1 MVRFFVKKALV
12 ILLVLSFK
20 LSVADEGMWLI
31 NLIHQNVATM
41 QTMGLKLTAEDIYSI
56 NNSSLKDAIVQFD
69 DGGCTGELVSA
80 KGMFLTNHHCGVDAV
95 QSQSSTE
102 NNLLKNGYW
111 AKSLAEELP
120 IKGKTALILVGIEDV
135 TNKVLSVVDPSLPNK
150 DYFEQ
155 LKSVMQKIE
164 EETAVKTGNHVLV
177 KPFYNNNAFYMFVY
191 ERYLDVRLV
200 GVPPSSI
207 GNFGGDV
214 DNWHWP
220 RHTGDFCIFRIYTSP
235 DGKPAEYSTKN
246 VPYNSKNY
254 LKVDLNGVNEGDFAM
269 IIGYPGTTH
278 RYATSFE
285 AQNARDVIAPW
296 KRDVWGRMINVVK
309 ESQARDPKV
318 KVDYTDKHDYLVN
331 FYQKDTWQAES
342 MFRFKVVERL
352 GERENAFK
360 EWVNQN
366 PSMRSRYLTSLPVI
380 KGYFEQSKQNK
391 WEALEGSLSALSFY
405 PVDVYKNVNASGNFV
420 QAIFEQGKPYSPL
433 KFWKKDNIRAEGKL
447 LKKNLNSI
455 FEKYY
460 YEPDLGLYITA
471 FGDLINNV
479 GTCSNLGLMNA
490 IKKLPDINRL
500 YPYYVQGF
508 YERSYF
514 TSPKNL
520 ERLIKNP
527 VSDSLLNDPIFILYH
542 NYNALWDSIYPQIY
556 SAKLDYEKAMQIY
569 TKGVM
574 EMNSGKLHYPD
585 ANSTMRLT
593 YGKVIGYKPVDGMTY
608 KPFTYLDGVMEKE
621 NPNHD
626 VFEVHSKLKE
636 LWRNKD
642 YGRYSADGKMPV
654 CFLTDN
660 DITGGNSG
668 SPVLNGSG
676 KLIGIAFDGNSEAM
690 ACDFM
695 YEPDMQ
701 RTIIVDIRYVLF
713 VIDKFAGAQNIINE
727 MSIN

>member
-1 MVRFFVKKALV
+1 MVKSFAKSTFIIFLV
-12 ILLVLSFK
+12 VCWK
-20 LSVADEGMWLI
+20 LSMADEGMWLV
-31 NLIHQNVATM
+31 NLLNQNIATM
-41 QTMGLKLTAEDIYSI
+41 QTMGLKLTAEDIYSV
-56 NNSSLKDAIVQFD
+56 NHSSLKDAIVQFD

-80 KGMFLTNHHCGVDAV
+80 QGLFLTNHHCGVDAV
-95 QSQSSTE
+95 QSKSSPE

-111 AKSLAEELP
+111 SKNLTEELP
-120 IKGKTALILVGIEDV
+120 IEGKTALILVGIEDV
-135 TNKVLSVVDPSLPNK
+135 TTKVLASVNNSLPNK

-155 LKSVMQKIE
+155 LRTSMQIIE
-164 EETAVKTGNHVLV
+164 SETAEKTGYHVVV
-177 KPFYNNNAFYMFVY
+177 KPFFNNNAFYLFMY

-200 GVPPSSI
+200 GVPPTSI

-235 DGKPAEYSTKN
+235 DGKPAEYSPRN
-246 VPYNSKNY
+246 VPYKSKNF
-254 LKVDLNGVNEGDFAM
+254 LKIDQKGVKEGDFAM
-269 IIGYPGTTH
+269 IIGYPGSTY

-285 AQNARDVIAPW
+285 AQYARDIVAPW
-296 KRDVWGRMINVVK
+296 KRDVWGSFINIIK

-342 MFRFKVVERL
+342 MYRFNVVDRLTAREDSFRV
-352 GERENAFK
+352 
-360 EWVNQN
+360 WVNQN
-366 PSMRSRYLTSLPVI
+366 PSMRSRYLTALPVI
-380 KGYFEQSKQNK
+380 KGYYEQSVQNK

-405 PVDVYKNVNASGNFV
+405 PVDIYKNVNASGNFI
-420 QAIFEQGKPYSPL
+420 QAIFEQGKPYSSY
-433 KFWKKDNIRAEGKL
+433 KFWKKDQIRTEAKL
-447 LKKNLNSI
+447 LKKNIPSI
-455 FEKYY
+455 FDKYY
-460 YEPDLGLYITA
+460 YEPDLGLYIVA
-471 FGDLINNV
+471 FGNLINNV
-479 GTCSNLGLMNA
+479 GECSNLGLMNA
-490 IKKLPDINRL
+490 IKQIPDINRL

-508 YERSYF
+508 YQHSYF

-527 VSDSLLNDPIFILYH
+527 VSDSLLNDPLFILYH
-542 NYNALWDSIYPQIY
+542 NYNALWDSIYPQMY
-556 SAKLDYEKAMQIY
+556 SAKLDYEKAMQVY
-569 TKGVM
+569 TKGLM
-574 EMNSGKLHYPD
+574 EMNSDKQFYPD

-593 YGKVIGYKPVDGMTY
+593 YGKVIGYKPFDGMQY

-621 NPNHD
+621 NPSLD
-626 VFEVHSKLKE
+626 VFLVDPKLKE

-642 YGRYSADGKMPV
+642 YGRYGVDGKMPV

-668 SPVLNGSG
+668 SPVMNGEG

-727 MSIN
+727 MNIN